1 MLGWKGRHGPLFD
14 RKSSWD
20 RLSPDGPIFSPV
32 TCLLVSI
39 FRLFQSRDDSRLTRS
54 LYDDYGDRARI

>member
-1 MLGWKGRHGPLFD
+1 MLGWKGLHGPLFD
-14 RKSSWD
+14 PKSSWI
-20 RLSPDGPIFSPV
+20 RLSTDGPTFSPV

-54 LYDDYGDRARI
+54 LYDDYGDGAHI